1 MKRFL
6 FFICIPFLVSSCLTC
21 AMIKEKVIGKT
32 FNIQMDSLFIAE
44 HHVFQVYGKNGLN
57 RKDTTINISP
67 IWHIDAFCRKGD
79 ILIKDSGRIDIKLVR
94 KDTTLIIPFECKDFL

>member
-1 MKRFL
+1 MRKIL
-6 FFICIPFLVSSCLTC
+6 LIICIPFLISSCLTC
-21 AMIKEKVIGKT
+21 AMIKENFIGEA

-44 HHVFQVYGKNGLN
+44 HHVYQVYGKNGMN

-79 ILIKDSGRIDIKLVR
+79 ILIKDSGKIDIKLVR
-94 KDTTLIIPFECKDFL
+94 KDTTIIIPFECKDFL

>member
-1 MKRFL
+1 
-6 FFICIPFLVSSCLTC
+6 
-21 AMIKEKVIGKT
+21 MIKEDFIGDAY
-32 FNIQMDSLFIAE
+32 NIQIDSLVVAS
-44 HHVFQVYGKNGLN
+44 HHIFHVYGKNCLN